1 MESEEALTLAGLS
14 TPLAIFNTVYPVRG
28 GAGVGGIG
36 VGGIGVGG
44 IGVELLR
51 SSGPL
56 RPSTFLH

>member
-36 VGGIGVGG
+36 VGGIGV
-44 IGVELLR
+44 ELLR

>member
-1 MESEEALTLAGLS
+1 MESEEALTPAGLS

-28 GAGVGGIG
+28 GAGVGGT
-36 VGGIGVGG
+36 GVGG

-56 RPSTFLH
+56 RPSTFLR